1 MISMMRSV
9 RYQSVLVLIAICS
22 LLIGFQSCEK
32 DTPET
37 IDFEYAYYDLTPG
50 RFCIYNVVDIE
61 HDENQAVQHDTL
73 YYQLKTVIGDTFVDN
88 AGRVTR
94 KFVRYTRDSVQGA
107 WVLKDVWTTIIEN
120 QKAELIE
127 ENQRI
132 VKLVFKPTLDKVWNI
147 NMFNTATK
155 INAKYALIN
164 QGYTIGNQVYTNT
177 LKVDIQNF
185 FSLVDDRVKYEIYA
199 KNIGLI
205 YKYFK
210 DNSISNFDKN
220 NIKKGKEL
228 YYTLESFGIE

>member
-1 MISMMRSV
+1 MRKIKSDFIYTCISICTL
-9 RYQSVLVLIAICS
+9 LV
-22 LLIGFQSCEK
+22 GFQSCEK

-37 IDFEYAYYDLTPG
+37 IDFDYAYYDLTPG

-61 HDENQAVQHDTL
+61 HDENQLVKHDTI
-73 YYQLKTVIGDTFVDN
+73 YYQLKTIIGDTFVDN
-88 AGRVTR
+88 AGRITR
-94 KFVRYTRDSVQGA
+94 KFLRYTRDSIQEA
-107 WVLKDVWTTIIEN
+107 WVLKDVWTTLIDN
-120 QKAELIE
+120 YKAELVE

-147 NMFNTATK
+147 NMFNTGTK
-155 INAKYALIN
+155 INAKYAFID
-164 QGYTIGNQVYTNT
+164 QDYTIGNQDYTNT

-228 YYTLESFGIE
+228 YYTIDSYGIE